1 MRLRYI
7 FLYLQRSSLLH
18 KIVSLQ
24 EQKGFIKSALTA
36 VKKSLSLKKKLKKGE
51 NFWAGQNPFYS

>member
-1 MRLRYI
+1 M
-7 FLYLQRSSLLH
+7 
-18 KIVSLQ
+18 VSLE
-24 EQKGFIKSALTA
+24 EQKGFIKTALTA